1 MGLQNLKN
9 NPGARKKTARRGR
22 GCGSG
27 TGGTAGR
34 GHKGQRARTSG
45 NVRPGFEG
53 GQMPIT
59 RRIPKR
65 GFNNKNFKTVFEVVN
80 LRQLDVFKEGASVS
94 PAELLEK
101 GLIGKSN
108 SKVKILGD
116 GEIKKALNVK
126 AHAFSGSAAKKIEE
140 SKGKVEIIR
149 TIRK

>member
-9 NPGARKKTARRGR
+9 NPGARKKPARRGR
-22 GCGSG
+22 GSGSG

-53 GQMPIT
+53 GQMPLT

-65 GFNNKNFKTVFEVVN
+65 GFNNKNFKIFFEVVN
-80 LRQLDVFKEGASVS
+80 LRQLDVFSDGASVS

-101 GLIGKSN
+101 GLIKKSN
-108 SKVKILGD
+108 SRVKILGD
-116 GEIKKALNVK
+116 GEIKKSLNIK
-126 AHAFSGSAAKKIEE
+126 AHAFSGSAGKKIEE
-140 SKGKVEIIR
+140 SKGKIEII
-149 TIRK
+149 KK